1 MQNYRKTFE
10 PGQYY
15 HIYNRAVSSDKLFY
29 LPKNYHYFFKL
40 LKEGPGK
47 FFDIIAFCLLPNHF
61 HFIIK
66 TNENFSKSPNALSEA
81 FRIMAISYSQAINKQ
96 EGRKGSLF
104 MKPLKRK
111 KIDNETY
118 LRDLI
123 IYVHLNPVSHNITY
137 DFRSYKYSSFKYFA
151 NNEIRDSFIS
161 EIYYRLFDD
170 AENYLFVHSERKEYN
185 HIKNLLIED

>member
-1 MQNYRKTFE
+1 MQNYREIFK

-15 HIYNRAVSSDKLFY
+15 HVYNRAVGSDKLFY
-29 LPKNYHYFFKL
+29 LSKNYHYFFKIF
-40 LKEGPGK
+40 KEGPGR
-47 FFDIIAFCLLPNHF
+47 FFEIIAFCLLPNHF

-66 TNENFSKSPNALSEA
+66 TKEKFPENPKNLSEA
-81 FRIMAISYSQAINKQ
+81 FRIMTISYSQAINKQ

-111 KIDNETY
+111 NIDNEIY

-123 IYVHLNPVSHNITY
+123 IYIHLNPVSHNISD
-137 DFRSYKYSSFKYFA
+137 DFRNYKYSSYKYFVT
-151 NNEIRDSFIS
+151 NEIRNNFVG

-170 AENYLFVHSERKEYN
+170 VENYLFVHNEKKEYN
-185 HIKNLLIED
+185 HIKALLIED